1 MIHPPR
7 RLAHERQAPPLLDGA
22 FASPLTQR
30 LANLRRAFRWR
41 VVLAKSWRAAMIMLG
56 LFVADFL
63 LDYLL
68 SLARPLRI
76 LLGLL
81 LSVSVAVVWYRALRA
96 IIAETPSVSRLAHR
110 VERHFPALR
119 GLLVNAVEWDGQ
131 QVPAGTSQ
139 ELVAATQR
147 RAESAAAGLSFRE
160 ILDRDWT
167 RRQWLAAGIVGF
179 LGCALAIAAY
189 ASPTAR
195 IWGKRNLAWEEI
207 DYPRRTRIEFE
218 GLRDREIV
226 VARGG
231 EFRVRMRVA
240 RNETPPLSS
249 VAASELAVLESDPPR
264 LEFEPRRSH
273 ALTPLARGPE
283 SRYELHVRDILEPF
297 QFRVAAD
304 DARTA
309 WIPVRTVD
317 PPSLADLRLQV
328 VEPTYTGGATVT
340 LTAGQ
345 GPYRVLRGSRLRIAG
360 RMKQP
365 IVQAWALTGKT
376 RAALSVDS
384 TDPRQFHGELSPH
397 EWSDGWVS
405 LSVADRLGLD
415 FARAPA
421 FRVELLDDTPPR
433 VAARWTGASR
443 LVAGSARLS
452 ASVEVE
458 DDRAVSAVRL
468 LARITDSQGDEVR
481 PWTPVDV
488 ALKESSA
495 GPTIRASIAA
505 PQARLAATTS
515 PTTAPGIRRAF
526 SADVSLATLDVPAG
540 AVLTLV
546 WEATDNDTVS
556 GPKQG
561 RSTERPWS
569 VVEPGEL
576 RDDWL
581 RREKE
586 QRQQLEQLRLDCE
599 EWRKLLD
606 ESRADDRAQ
615 RVREFGRL
623 RESLSDR
630 AEELDLVRTE
640 IAHSGLE
647 TMNSPLL
654 ERFAQRI
661 MAPLV
666 RARDQESVRVERLA
680 RDAFDA
686 GAEGTANP
694 LELAQAQD
702 ALDRSLREVIRELS
716 RAEGFQEAVRLIED
730 LRSGQREL
738 LFETLEAQRRRVR
751 QLLDGEAKRE

>member
-1 MIHPPR
+1 MADISPPIDPTR
-7 RLAHERQAPPLLDGA
+7 TDSAADGGAEGTLIARLGQ
-22 FASPLTQR
+22 
-30 LANLRRAFRWR
+30 LRHSLRWR
-41 VVLAKSWRAAMIMLG
+41 IILAESWRVAAG
-56 LFVADFL
+56 
-63 LDYLL
+63 
-68 SLARPLRI
+68 S
-76 LLGLL
+76 LGLL
-81 LSVSVAVVWYRALRA
+81 LIDFSLDYVFFFARPVRIVLGLLLGFTLVILVFRA
-96 IIAETPSVSRLAHR
+96 IRMAVKGTSDVLTLAHR

-119 GLLVNAVEWDGQ
+119 GLLVNAVEWDSRPA
-131 QVPAGTSQ
+131 PAGTSQ

-147 RAESAAAGLSFRE
+147 RAVAAAAGLSFRE
-160 ILDRDWT
+160 ILDHAWT
-167 RRQWLAAGIVGF
+167 RRQWLAAAIVGF
-179 LGCALAIAAY
+179 AGCALALAAS

-195 IWGKRNLAWEEI
+195 IWGRRNLAWEEI

-240 RNETPPLSS
+240 RNETPPSSS
-249 VAASELAVLESDPPR
+249 VAAPELAVPESDPPR

-273 ALTPLARGPE
+273 ALTPLARGSE

-328 VEPTYTGGATVT
+328 VEPAYTGGATVT

-345 GPYRVLRGSRLRIAG
+345 GPYRVLRGSRLRIEG

-365 IVQAWALTGKT
+365 IVQAGALTGKT
-376 RAALSVDS
+376 RVALSVDS
-384 TDPRQFHGELSPH
+384 TDPRQFHGELAPH
-397 EWSDGWVS
+397 EWSDGLVS

-421 FRVELLDDTPPR
+421 FRIELLDDAPPR
-433 VAARWTGASR
+433 VVARWTGASR
-443 LVAGSARLS
+443 LVVGSARLT

-458 DDRAVSAVRL
+458 DDRAIAAVRL
-468 LARITDSQGDEVR
+468 LARITNSQGDEVR

-488 ALKESSA
+488 VLKET
-495 GPTIRASIAA
+495 P
-505 PQARLAATTS
+505 TS
-515 PTTAPGIRRAF
+515 PTHVPGVRREF
-526 SADVSLATLDVPAG
+526 SGDVSLATLAAPPG
-540 AVLTLV
+540 TVLTCV

-561 RSTERPWS
+561 RSTERSWS

-586 QRQQLEQLRLDCE
+586 QRQQLEQLRLDFE
-599 EWRKLLD
+599 QWRKSLT
-606 ESRADDRAQ
+606 ESLADDRAQ

-623 RESLSDR
+623 RESLADR
-630 AEELDLVRTE
+630 AEQLDLVRTE

-661 MAPLV
+661 MAPLM
-666 RARDQESVRVERLA
+666 RARDQESVQVERLA
-680 RDAFDA
+680 RDVIDV
-686 GAEGTANP
+686 GAADTARQAK
-694 LELAQAQD
+694 LAQAQD
-702 ALDRSLREVIRELS
+702 ALDRSLGEVIRELS
-716 RAEGFQEAVRLIED
+716 RAEGFQEAVRLLDD

-738 LFETLEAQRRRVR
+738 LLETMEAQRRRVR
-751 QLLDGEAKRE
+751 QLLDGEAKPEK